1 MTTIKHI
8 FTLLLINILVMY
20 SVYKISCPFTNEVKY
35 IGQTTNF
42 KVRCVSHF
50 NDKKADKKFKWIQ
63 DVISN
68 GRIPLFEVIAIFE
81 AKKEALVFE
90 SKMINKYNLP
100 KKVKPLLNK
109 TFRQTFYKWKLD
121 GTFVEKVEGTRQEL
135 GNVRVNR
142 LTSKGYVWSREN
154 KFPQWKVDE
163 YLKSKSV
170 NKKQVH
176 QINKQN
182 ELIQTFDG
190 VREAGRI
197 TGIDHRSISAVASGS
212 KVRKTAGGY
221 KWKYKS

>member
-8 FTLLLINILVMY
+8 FALLLINLLVMY
-20 SVYKISCPFTNEVKY
+20 SVYSISCPFTNEVKY

-50 NDKKADKKFKWIQ
+50 NDKKAEVKFKWIRET
-63 DVISN
+63 VAK
-68 GRIPLFEVIAIFE
+68 GRMPLFEVIENFE
-81 AKKEALVFE
+81 TKKEALAFE

-109 TFRQTFYKWKLD
+109 TFRQTFYKWKVD

-135 GNVRVNR
+135 GNVRINR
-142 LTSKGYVWSREN
+142 LTSKGFVWSREN
-154 KFPQWKVDE
+154 KFPQWKVDKYRE
-163 YLKSKSV
+163 GRSV

-176 QINKQN
+176 QINKSG
-182 ELIQTFDG
+182 ELIAIFDG
-190 VREAGRI
+190 VRDAGRI

-221 KWKYKS
+221 KWKYTI